1 MANSAERLGRAARR
15 SDRLKVKIEMLPT
28 LRRNIP
34 LTEPMNEEQ
43 IEKMEIEMANLQ
55 REMKLIE
62 DSYGPDH
69 LNLVLARGYLV
80 SILSNT
86 KVERYL
92 NNNHGEILGEFRK
105 ISASTS
111 IGNESI

>member
-43 IEKMEIEMANLQ
+43 IEKMDDASL
-55 REMKLIE
+55 
-62 DSYGPDH
+62 
-69 LNLVLARGYLV
+69 
-80 SILSNT
+80 SIL
-86 KVERYL
+86 E
-92 NNNHGEILGEFRK
+92 
-105 ISASTS
+105 
-111 IGNESI
+111 